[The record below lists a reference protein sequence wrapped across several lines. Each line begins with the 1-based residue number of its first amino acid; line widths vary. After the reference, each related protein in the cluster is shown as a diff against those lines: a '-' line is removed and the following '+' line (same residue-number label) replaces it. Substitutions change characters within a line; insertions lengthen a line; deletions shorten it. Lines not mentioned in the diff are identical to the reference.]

1 MRGGRRDGRRR
12 GALRSSSA
20 DRAGDVG
27 LERGRRYVD
36 TGRWSGERSCV
47 AEVGVEGRR
56 RESGAEALPSSII
69 SQGERS
75 GNEGSNLSDLSC
87 ADSVDGDGLISTSR
101 MKRDGRGTGAGQH
114 GRVDE
119 GEETIR
125 LKANELTEG
134 SKRVE
139 DAVEMTGVAWLAV
152 CLSWTDESTNLRR
165 GFQSWVMEAVRP
177 SG

>member
-1 MRGGRRDGRRR
+1 MLDLEGEDGTLIRGGGREKEAVWRRWGLKEDGGRVVRK
-12 GALRSSSA
+12 GCLRPS
-20 DRAGDVG
+20 G
-27 LERGRRYVD
+27 RGREMK
-36 TGRWSGERSCV
+36 GRSC
-47 AEVGVEGRR
+47 RT
-56 RESGAEALPSSII
+56 
-69 SQGERS
+69 
-75 GNEGSNLSDLSC
+75 SC

-125 LKANELTEG
+125 LKVNELTEG

-139 DAVEMTGVAWLAV
+139 DAVEMTGVVWLAV

-165 GFQSWVMEAVRP
+165 G
-177 SG
+177 